1 MGILLVGGSVM
12 YELNLDSKGKKQ
24 RKALK
29 MYDLTLDRRV
39 SGRRDDLFQPLE
51 GVQYFERRHGD
62 RRMDTRALRDFP
74 FLPEAIL

>member
-1 MGILLVGGSVM
+1 MHDLKF
-12 YELNLDSKGKKQ
+12 DSRGKKQ
-24 RKALK
+24 RKTMK

-51 GVQYFERRHGD
+51 GVQYFDRRHCD

-74 FLPEAIL
+74 FLPEVIL